1 VRGDAGEMRSDSK
14 WSSRGRETMG
24 TCKGKGTEIKE
35 RDQRNERRR
44 SGSVGRRSVGREV
57 KVSTKGGKVDE
68 RKNVNG
74 RAREHTSE
82 KRGCSCPF
90 EKSKGIYT

>member
-1 VRGDAGEMRSDSK
+1 MRSDSK

-44 SGSVGRRSVGREV
+44 GGSVGRRSVGREV
-57 KVSTKGGKVDE
+57 KLSAKGGKLDE
-68 RKNVNG
+68 RPHSGSVCRKRSG
-74 RAREHTSE
+74 ERAHKRKE
-82 KRGCSCPF
+82 KGEARAQLPF
-90 EKSKGIYT
+90 